1 LGLQDYPAL
10 MKILELAAY
19 HPNLKIRSKA
29 LRYFINN
36 FEEKYSE
43 DYDPQ
48 VNIAFLPCSSRGTYA
63 KPSECYI
70 SSECTIMKFNS
81 ISQDLRLQVERFGV
95 RQHPSREELLKRLN
109 EEPPRHEDKAKAIFE
124 YLASRQTD
132 FTDDDF
138 NSLIN
143 LKFIPI
149 KKNPRSKT
157 TTLISPR
164 NCFFSVQEEYVYN
177 YNFCVNLLNLFYE
190 EFRIKKKI
198 FFFSLKKFLSCVD
211 FGSKA
216 NRFLRTCGVKDEP
229 TPIELAELLVSS
241 SREVYNSLGD
251 VEKYKDILRKVA
263 FNFSTINKSS
273 LIAEMKKSPILIA
286 VKKNNGVESSCL
298 ALGKDIFVND
308 NSVYQQVFEPFTAP
322 VDDEH
327 FMKTMYKVSLS
338 IDSNLLLC
346 CITSIFIIV
355 MYTIFF

>member
-1 LGLQDYPAL
+1 
-10 MKILELAAY
+10 
-19 HPNLKIRSKA
+19 
-29 LRYFINN
+29 
-36 FEEKYSE
+36 
-43 DYDPQ
+43 
-48 VNIAFLPCSSRGTYA
+48 
-63 KPSECYI
+63 
-70 SSECTIMKFNS
+70 
-81 ISQDLRLQVERFGV
+81 
-95 RQHPSREELLKRLN
+95 
-109 EEPPRHEDKAKAIFE
+109 
-124 YLASRQTD
+124 
-132 FTDDDF
+132 
-138 NSLIN
+138 
-143 LKFIPI
+143 
-149 KKNPRSKT
+149 
-157 TTLISPR
+157 
-164 NCFFSVQEEYVYN
+164 
-177 YNFCVNLLNLFYE
+177 
-190 EFRIKKKI
+190 
-198 FFFSLKKFLSCVD
+198 LKKFLSCVD